1 VSVSFVTPA
10 AGLVALLVLL
20 PLGALLFAQ
29 QSLESLCDRLRIRP
43 PGRRGA
49 VTMGIAFVLFA
60 LFVGLAAAQ
69 PVVSSRQ
76 GIEGRKDAETFFIF
90 DVSRSMSARP
100 GPTEP
105 TRLARAREAAKQLR
119 NELGDV
125 PVGVASFTDRL
136 LPHLF
141 PTVSTNTLLATMD
154 RAIGID
160 RPPAGLPWGDN
171 LGTKL
176 GSIGDIATAGYFS
189 PESRRRAAVVFTD
202 GETLPDDIST
212 LSERLQRGNVR
223 LYFVRIWGVNER
235 VYERGLVNTAYVP
248 DPTSESQ
255 LADLGSQ
262 LGAGVFTPDEMGAA
276 ARALREVMGKGPT
289 GVRGYEL
296 RSSQLAPYVFLLSL
310 VPLLLLLW
318 RRNLPPAAHS
328 AGS

>member
-1 VSVSFVTPA
+1 MSVSFVTPV

-29 QSLESLCDRLRIRP
+29 QSLESLCGQLGIRP

-60 LFVGLAAAQ
+60 LFVGMAAAQ

-76 GIEGRKDAETFFIF
+76 GIEGRTDAETFFIF
-90 DVSRSMSARP
+90 DVSRSMSARS

-105 TRLARAREAAKQLR
+105 TRLARARDAAKRLR
-119 NELGDV
+119 NELGEV
-125 PVGVASFTDRL
+125 PTGVASFTDRL

-154 RAIGID
+154 RAIGVD

-176 GSIGDIATAGYFS
+176 GAIGDIATAGYFS
-189 PESRRRAAVVFTD
+189 PESRHRAAVVFTD

-212 LSERLQRGNVR
+212 LSQRLQRGNVR
-223 LYFVRIWGVNER
+223 LYFVRIWDVNER

-255 LADLGSQ
+255 LKALAGQ
-262 LGAGVFTPDEMGAA
+262 VGASIFTPDQMDAA
-276 ARALREVMGKGPT
+276 ARDLRGVMGRGPT

-296 RSSQLAPYVFLLSL
+296 KSSELAPYVFALSL
-310 VPLLLLLW
+310 VPLLFLLW
-318 RRNLPPAAHS
+318 RRNLPPAAQTS
-328 AGS
+328 

>member
-1 VSVSFVTPA
+1 
-10 AGLVALLVLL
+10 
-20 PLGALLFAQ
+20 
-29 QSLESLCDRLRIRP
+29 
-43 PGRRGA
+43 
-49 VTMGIAFVLFA
+49 MGIAFLLFA

-90 DVSRSMSARP
+90 DVSRSMSARS

-125 PVGVASFTDRL
+125 PIGVASFTDRL

-154 RAIGID
+154 RAIGVD

-176 GSIGDIATAGYFS
+176 GSIGDIATAGYFT
-189 PESRRRAAVVFTD
+189 PESRHRAAVVFTD

-255 LADLGSQ
+255 LADLGGK
-262 LGAGVFTPDEMGAA
+262 LDARVFTPDEMDAA
-276 ARALREVMGKGPT
+276 ARDLREVMGSGPS

-310 VPLLLLLW
+310 VPLLFLLW
-318 RRNLPPAAHS
+318 RRNLPPAAQTS
-328 AGS
+328 TG

>member
-1 VSVSFVTPA
+1 VSVSFVTPV

-29 QSLESLCDRLRIRP
+29 QSLESLCDRLGIRP
-43 PGRRGA
+43 PARRGA

-310 VPLLLLLW
+310 VPLLFLLW

>member
-1 VSVSFVTPA
+1 MHVSFVTPL
-10 AGLVALLVLL
+10 AGLVALLVFL
-20 PLGALLFAQ
+20 PLGALLFAE
-29 QSLESLCDRLRIRP
+29 QSLAALCDRLGIRP

-49 VTMGIAFVLFA
+49 VTMGVAFVLFA
-60 LFVGLAAAQ
+60 VFVGLAAAQ

-76 GIEGRKDAETFFIF
+76 GIAGRVDAETFFIF
-90 DVSRSMSARP
+90 DVSRSMSARS
-100 GPTEP
+100 GPTDP
-105 TRLARAREAAKQLR
+105 TRLGRARDAAKRLR
-119 NELGDV
+119 NDLGNV

-141 PTVSTNTLLATMD
+141 ATVSANTLLATMD
-154 RAIGID
+154 RAIGVD

-189 PESRRRAAVVFTD
+189 PESRHRAAVVFTD

-212 LSERLQRGNVR
+212 LSKRLEEGNVR
-223 LYFVRIWGVNER
+223 LFFVRLWDVNER

-255 LADLGSQ
+255 LDDLAGQ
-262 LGAGVFTPDEMGAA
+262 LGARVFTPEQIDAA
-276 ARALREVMGKGPT
+276 ARDIREVMGTGPT

-296 RSSQLAPYVFLLSL
+296 KSSELAPYVFAFAAM
-310 VPLLLLLW
+310 PLLFLLW
-318 RRNLPPAAHS
+318 RRNLPSS
-328 AGS
+328 A

>member
-1 VSVSFVTPA
+1 M
-10 AGLVALLVLL
+10 LL
-20 PLGALLFAQ
+20 PLGALLFAE
-29 QSLESLCDRLRIRP
+29 QSLGALCEQLGIRT

-49 VTMGIAFVLFA
+49 VVMGTAFVLFA
-60 LFVGLAAAQ
+60 IFVGLAAAQ

-76 GIEGRKDAETFFIF
+76 GIKGRVDAEAFYIF
-90 DVSRSMSARP
+90 DVSRSMSARS
-100 GPTEP
+100 GPTGP
-105 TRLARAREAAKQLR
+105 TRLARARDAAKRLR
-119 NELGDV
+119 GELGDV
-125 PVGVASFTDRL
+125 PIGVASFTDRL

-141 PTVSTNTLLATMD
+141 PTVSTNTLLATID

-189 PESRRRAAVVFTD
+189 PESRHRAAVVFTD
-202 GETLPDDIST
+202 GETLPDDIS
-212 LSERLQRGNVR
+212 SVSKRLQQGNVR
-223 LYFVRIWGVNER
+223 LFFVRLWDVNER

-255 LADLGSQ
+255 LEGLAGQ
-262 LGAGVFTPDEMGAA
+262 LGARVFTPGEMDAA
-276 ARALREVMGKGPT
+276 ARDIREVMGTGPT

-296 RSSQLAPYVFLLSL
+296 KSSELAPYVFLLSL
-310 VPLLLLLW
+310 LPLLFLLW
-318 RRNLPPAAHS
+318 RRNLPPAAHT

>member
-1 VSVSFVTPA
+1 M
-10 AGLVALLVLL
+10 LL
-20 PLGALLFAQ
+20 PLGALLFAE
-29 QSLESLCDRLRIRP
+29 QSLGALCEHLGIQP
-43 PGRRGA
+43 PGRRAA
-49 VTMGIAFVLFA
+49 VVMGTAFVLLA
-60 LFVGLAAAQ
+60 IFVGLAAAQ

-76 GIEGRKDAETFFIF
+76 GIKGRVDAETFFIF
-90 DVSRSMSARP
+90 DVSRSMSARS
-100 GPTEP
+100 GPTDP

-141 PTVSTNTLLATMD
+141 PTVSANTLLATMD
-154 RAIGID
+154 RAIGVD

-189 PESRRRAAVVFTD
+189 PESRHRAAVVFTD

-212 LSERLQRGNVR
+212 LSKRLQQGNVR
-223 LYFVRIWGVNER
+223 LYFVRLWGADER

-255 LADLGSQ
+255 LDGLAGQ
-262 LGAGVFTPDEMGAA
+262 LGTKVIEPDELDAA
-276 ARALREVMGKGPT
+276 ATDIRKVMGTGPS

-296 RSSQLAPYVFLLSL
+296 RSLQLSPYVFALSL
-310 VPLLLLLW
+310 LPLLFLLW
-318 RRNLPPAAHS
+318 RRNLPPAAHT

>member
-1 VSVSFVTPA
+1 MSVSFVTPV
-10 AGLVALLVLL
+10 AGLIALFVLL
-20 PLGALLFAQ
+20 PLGALLFAEQ
-29 QSLESLCDRLRIRP
+29 RLEALCDRLGIHP

-49 VTMGIAFVLFA
+49 VTMSIAFLLFA
-60 LFVGLAAAQ
+60 LIVGTAAAQ

-76 GIEGRKDAETFFIF
+76 GIEGRTDAETFFIF
-90 DVSRSMSARP
+90 DVSRSMSARSAP
-100 GPTEP
+100 GEP
-105 TRLARAREAAKQLR
+105 TRLARARDAAKQLR
-119 NELGDV
+119 NELGNV
-125 PVGVASFTDRL
+125 PIGVASFTDRL

-212 LSERLQRGNVR
+212 LSRRLQRGNVR
-223 LYFVRIWGVNER
+223 LYFVRLWDVNER
-235 VYERGLVNTAYVP
+235 VYERGIVNTAYVP

-255 LADLGSQ
+255 LDGLAGQ
-262 LGAGVFTPDEMGAA
+262 LGARVFRPDEMDVV
-276 ARALREVMGKGPT
+276 ARDLRAVIGTGPT

-296 RSSQLAPYVFLLSL
+296 KSSELAPYAFAIAAL
-310 VPLLLLLW
+310 PLLFLLW
-318 RRNLPPAAHS
+318 RRNLPSS
-328 AGS
+328 AQT

>member
-1 VSVSFVTPA
+1 
-10 AGLVALLVLL
+10 VALLVLL
-20 PLGALLFAQ
+20 PLGALLFAE
-29 QSLESLCDRLRIRP
+29 QSLRALCDRLGIRA
-43 PGRRGA
+43 PGRRDA
-49 VTMGIAFVLFA
+49 VVMGTAFVLFA
-60 LFVGLAAAQ
+60 ILVGLAAAQ

-76 GIEGRKDAETFFIF
+76 GIKGRVDAETFFIF
-90 DVSRSMSARP
+90 DVSRSMSARA

-119 NELGDV
+119 NKLGDV
-125 PVGVASFTDRL
+125 PIGVASFTDRL

-189 PESRRRAAVVFTD
+189 PDSRRRAAVVFTD
-202 GETLPDDIST
+202 GETLPDDITT
-212 LSERLQRGNVR
+212 LSERLQKGNVR
-223 LYFVRIWGVNER
+223 LFFVRLWGADER

-255 LADLGSQ
+255 LDGLAGQ
-262 LGAGVFTPDEMGAA
+262 LGTKVFEPDQVDTAA
-276 ARALREVMGKGPT
+276 ADIREVMGTGPT

-296 RSSQLAPYVFLLSL
+296 RSSELAPYVFALSL
-310 VPLLLLLW
+310 LPLLFLLW
-318 RRNLPPAAHS
+318 RRNLPPAAPQAASFS
-328 AGS
+328 AGSKR

>member
-1 VSVSFVTPA
+1 M
-10 AGLVALLVLL
+10 LL
-20 PLGALLFAQ
+20 PLGALLFAE
-29 QSLESLCDRLRIRP
+29 QSLGALCEHLGIQP
-43 PGRRGA
+43 PGRRAA
-49 VTMGIAFVLFA
+49 VVMGTAFVLLA
-60 LFVGLAAAQ
+60 IFVGLAAAQ

-76 GIEGRKDAETFFIF
+76 GIKGRVDAETFFIF
-90 DVSRSMSARP
+90 DVSRSMSARS
-100 GPTEP
+100 GPTDP

-141 PTVSTNTLLATMD
+141 PTVSANTLLATMD
-154 RAIGID
+154 RAIGVD

-189 PESRRRAAVVFTD
+189 PESRHRAAVVFTD

-212 LSERLQRGNVR
+212 LSKRLQQGNVR
-223 LYFVRIWGVNER
+223 LYFVRLWGADER

-255 LADLGSQ
+255 LDGLAGQ
-262 LGAGVFTPDEMGAA
+262 LGTRVIEPDELDAA
-276 ARALREVMGKGPT
+276 ATDIRKVMGTGPS

-296 RSSQLAPYVFLLSL
+296 RSLQLSPYVFALSL
-310 VPLLLLLW
+310 LPLLFLLW
-318 RRNLPPAAHS
+318 QRNLPPAAHT

>member
-1 VSVSFVTPA
+1 M
-10 AGLVALLVLL
+10 LL
-20 PLGALLFAQ
+20 PLGALLFAE
-29 QSLESLCDRLRIRP
+29 QSLGALCEHLGIQP
-43 PGRRGA
+43 PGRRAA
-49 VTMGIAFVLFA
+49 VVMGTAFVLLA
-60 LFVGLAAAQ
+60 IFVGLAAAQ

-76 GIEGRKDAETFFIF
+76 GIKGRVDAETFFIF
-90 DVSRSMSARP
+90 DVSRSMSARS
-100 GPTEP
+100 GPTDP

-141 PTVSTNTLLATMD
+141 PTVSANTLLATMD
-154 RAIGID
+154 RAIGVD

-189 PESRRRAAVVFTD
+189 PESRHRAAVVFTD

-212 LSERLQRGNVR
+212 LSKRLEQGNVR
-223 LYFVRIWGVNER
+223 LYCVRLWDADER

-255 LADLGSQ
+255 LDGLAGQ
-262 LGAGVFTPDEMGAA
+262 LGTKVIEPDELDAA
-276 ARALREVMGKGPT
+276 ATDIRKVMGTGPS

-296 RSSQLAPYVFLLSL
+296 RSLQLSPYVFALSL
-310 VPLLLLLW
+310 LPLLFLLW
-318 RRNLPPAAHS
+318 RRNLPPAAHT